1 MPLLEG
7 KVALVT
13 GAGRGIGRAVALAF
27 ASEGAS
33 LVLNDAG
40 TSPDGTG
47 SDPAV
52 ARAVADEAQALGAKA
67 EVVDGSVADPRTSKR
82 MVDAALE
89 RFRTVDVVVTCAGFV
104 RDKSLVNASY
114 EDFQELL
121 QVQLGGTFLLFQAA
135 AVVMKRQGSGSLI
148 ATTSS
153 AGLLGNF
160 AQSAYASASAGVHGL
175 VRTASIE
182 LQRSGVRANAVAPL
196 AKTRLTEHLP
206 MFEHV
211 DSMSPAH
218 AAPVYT
224 YLASDLS
231 RSMTGMTLTVAG
243 GRVSVLKL
251 AETGSQFKQADG
263 GIWRPEEL
271 ADSWDNV
278 RRS

>member
-1 MPLLEG
+1 MPLLDG
-7 KVALVT
+7 KVALIT

-27 ASEGAS
+27 ATEGATV
-33 LVLNDAG
+33 VLNDAG
-40 TSPDGTG
+40 TAPDGTG
-47 SDPAV
+47 ADPDVALAV
-52 ARAVADEAQALGAKA
+52 QQELQALGARTL
-67 EVVDGSVADPRTSKR
+67 VIPGSIADPETSRR
-82 MVDAALE
+82 MVDGAVE
-89 RFRTVDVVVTCAGFV
+89 HFGRVDVAVTCAGFS
-104 RDKSLVNASY
+104 RDKSLVNASWD
-114 EDFQELL
+114 DFQALV

-148 ATTSS
+148 ATTSN

-160 AQSAYASASAGVHGL
+160 AQSAYAAASAGVHGL

-218 AAPVYT
+218 VAPVYT

-231 RSMTGMTLTVAG
+231 RNMTGMTLTAAG
-243 GRVSVLKL
+243 GRVSVLRL
-251 AETGSQFKQADG
+251 NETGSQFKQGDG

-271 ADSWDNV
+271 ADGWDNV
-278 RRS
+278 RRN

>member
-7 KVALVT
+7 KVALIT
-13 GAGRGIGRAVALAF
+13 GAGRGVGRAVALAF
-27 ASEGAS
+27 ASEGAC

-40 TSPDGTG
+40 TAPDGTG
-47 SDPAV
+47 SDPDV
-52 ARAVADEAQALGAKA
+52 ALGVQQEILGLGGQV
-67 EVVDGSVADPRTSKR
+67 EVVPGSVAEPATSQR
-82 MVDAALE
+82 MVEVARQ
-89 RFRTVDVVVTCAGFV
+89 RFGSVDVVVTCAGFV
-104 RDKSLVNASY
+104 RDKSLVNATY
-114 EDFQELL
+114 EDFQALL

-135 AVVMKRQGSGSLI
+135 AVEMKRQGSGSLI

-160 AQSAYASASAGVHGL
+160 AQSAHAAASAGVHGL
-175 VRTASIE
+175 VRTTSIE

-243 GRVSVLKL
+243 GRVSMLRL
-251 AETGSQFKQADG
+251 NETGSQFKQADG

-278 RRS
+278 RRN

>member
-1 MPLLEG
+1 MPILDG

-40 TSPDGTG
+40 TAPDGTG
-47 SDPAV
+47 SDDEV
-52 ARAVADEAQALGAKA
+52 IRAVEQQVRALGANV
-67 EVVDGSVADPRTSKR
+67 EVVAGSVAEPTTSQR
-82 MVDAALE
+82 MVDVARE
-89 RFRTVDVVVTCAGFV
+89 QFGTVDVVVTCAGFA
-104 RDKSLVNASY
+104 RDTSLVNASY
-114 EDFQELL
+114 DDFQELV
-121 QVQLGGTFLLFQAA
+121 QVQLGGTFLLFQKAA
-135 AVVMKRQGSGSLI
+135 SVMKHQGSGSLV

-160 AQSAYASASAGVHGL
+160 AQVAHAAASAGVHGL

-182 LQRSGVRANAVAPL
+182 LQRSGVRVNAVAPL

-218 AAPVYT
+218 VAPVYT

-251 AETGSQFKQADG
+251 TETGSQFKQEDG
-263 GIWRPEEL
+263 GVWRPEEL
-271 ADSWDNV
+271 AFAWDNV
-278 RRS
+278 RRK